1 MPLEPQE
8 DGLNVCRKIATTKSC
23 AFRSPADDSDLL
35 HMVVA
40 KKANCDIREQGQIEH
55 KSFWSSSTTAQPKNP
70 KYLCYEVILERKAS
84 RDTQLMKEW

>member
-55 KSFWSSSTTAQPKNP
+55 KSFWSSIVLLSQK
-70 KYLCYEVILERKAS
+70 
-84 RDTQLMKEW
+84 TQNICAMKSF

>member
-1 MPLEPQE
+1 
-8 DGLNVCRKIATTKSC
+8 
-23 AFRSPADDSDLL
+23 
-35 HMVVA
+35 MVVA

-55 KSFWSSSTTAQPKNP
+55 KSFWSSIEPKNP